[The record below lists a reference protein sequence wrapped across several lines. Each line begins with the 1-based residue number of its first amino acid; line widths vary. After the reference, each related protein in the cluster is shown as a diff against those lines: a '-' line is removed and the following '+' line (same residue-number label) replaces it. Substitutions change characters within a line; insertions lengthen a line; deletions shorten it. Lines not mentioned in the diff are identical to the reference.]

1 MTNTKS
7 TKRAL
12 LVSVMAMVI
21 CFTMLLGTTFAWFTS
36 EDKVEGNIISAG
48 TLTVDITGTAISL
61 NNVEPGYVHIQNLTV
76 ANTGSLDFNYKLVLE
91 RTAAPDTSD
100 GKKDLATVIEVYYVK
115 AATAT
120 TADDRTAI
128 NELLA
133 DETKAKPLGT
143 LASLIDGN
151 ADFFGASTLLDKDS
165 TGNSEPIT
173 LIFVVPTSVTN
184 DYQGASAGTFTVN
197 VLAAQL
203 ASEPDSV
210 NNQYDAGSEYSNG
223 QATSPVNP
231 PVTP

>member
-36 EDKVEGNIISAG
+36 EDKVEGNVISAG
-48 TLTVDITGTAISL
+48 TLTVDITGTKIEL
-61 NNVEPGYVHIQNLTV
+61 YNVEPGYVHIQNLTV
-76 ANTGSLDFNYKLVLE
+76 SNTGTLDFNYKLVLE
-91 RTAAPDTSD
+91 RPTAPDTSD
-100 GKKDLATVIEVYYVK
+100 GKKDLAEKIEVYYVK
-115 AATAT
+115 AATNIESDNRSEIDA
-120 TADDRTAI
+120 
-128 NELLA
+128 LLA
-133 DETKAKPLGT
+133 NENTKKLGT

-173 LIFVVPTSVTN
+173 LIFVVPTSVNN
-184 DYQGASAGTFTVN
+184 DYQGASAGTFTVK

-223 QATSPVNP
+223 QATNPVNP
-231 PVTP
+231 